1 VILFRKKLAHFRYL
15 KAGGFL
21 LIRLTDFT
29 LNLRHISKVQYNTS
43 YYLRISTQYTMLSST
58 IVRNMHTIIR
68 NMYTIVRNIYTVVR
82 NMFTIVR
89 NMYTIVRNMLLTST
103 SAICCF
109 LGCLKL
115 NLCFQGLASGRSA
128 SPTASGSLHAK
139 YSHLFSARKS
149 ENLHRYC
156 QWWARA
162 INSSLYFRALIF
174 FKQIKASL

>member
-1 VILFRKKLAHFRYL
+1 
-15 KAGGFL
+15 
-21 LIRLTDFT
+21 
-29 LNLRHISKVQYNTS
+29 
-43 YYLRISTQYTMLSST
+43 
-58 IVRNMHTIIR
+58 
-68 NMYTIVRNIYTVVR
+68 MYK
-82 NMFTIVR
+82 
-89 NMYTIVRNMLLTST
+89 IVRNMLLTST

-128 SPTASGSLHAK
+128 SPTASGSLQAN

-162 INSSLYFRALIF
+162 INSSLYFRALII
-174 FKQIKASL
+174 FKANKGLIVIGTIYYNGAHISFMYRRPTLYPLEIAVDFLKSP